1 MGSETSFRGVE
12 SVSASG
18 VPLENNRTAEDYH
31 CGWSPRS
38 GSLVGGGKGRKGRK
52 GRKTLKQRGGC
63 NCQRGGGGGSGGY
76 GFTLNNDIGKVYAAT
91 TAGPCPVHKGGS
103 YPWAASY
110 NFQANQKG
118 GNYPWSPYAPG
129 ILPSAN
135 FEQKGGSYPWNP
147 YPAGVYPAAE
157 FPERYSYSVNASSVH
172 TPSATFAV
180 VAPNKGCMTGG
191 RRSRKGS
198 RKSRSKK
205 LRRHSRRR

>member
-1 MGSETSFRGVE
+1 MGSETSFKGVD

-18 VPLENNRTAEDYH
+18 VPLENNRTPMDIE
-31 CGWSPRS
+31 CGWLPRP
-38 GSLVGGGKGRKGRK
+38 GSLVGGGKGRK

-103 YPWAASY
+103 YPW
-110 NFQANQKG
+110 
-118 GNYPWSPYAPG
+118 
-129 ILPSAN
+129 
-135 FEQKGGSYPWNP
+135 NP

-157 FPERYSYSVNASSVH
+157 FPDRYSYSVNASSVH

-198 RKSRSKK
+198 RKGSRKSRSKK